1 MNAAAHAMTTP
12 TARDPLEQARQRI
25 ARDPAAAPPLGELAR
40 AAQLSPSQ
48 FTRRFRARYGLSPAD
63 YARSLRIDDF
73 KRNLR
78 QGSEVTDA
86 IYAAGFGSP
95 SRVYEDTARL
105 IGMTPGTYRRGGEG
119 LAIRYTVLDTPI
131 GRVLVAATERGVC
144 AIMPGTDDAGLE
156 AALAA
161 EFPRAERTR
170 VDEGA
175 DGWLAEVV
183 GRIAAQFADGKP
195 AARALPA
202 DLRATAFQWQVWN
215 ALTRI
220 PAGQTRS
227 YAEVAREIGRPTA
240 ARAVA
245 RACASNRLALIVP
258 CHRVIREDGSMGG
271 YRWGLQAKDAL
282 LKFERRQFSR
292 PATPP
297 R

>member
-1 MNAAAHAMTTP
+1 MNAAAHAL
-12 TARDPLEQARQRI
+12 TAPGSRDPLEQARVRI
-25 ARDPAAAPPLGELAR
+25 ARDPAAAPPLAELAR
-40 AAQLSPSQ
+40 TAQLSPSQ

-63 YARSLRIDDF
+63 YARSLRVNDF
-73 KRNLR
+73 KRELR
-78 QGSEVTDA
+78 SGSEVTDA

-105 IGMTPGTYRRGGEG
+105 IGMTPGAYRRGGEG
-119 LAIRYTVLDTPI
+119 LAIQYTILDTPI

-144 AIMPGTDDAGLE
+144 AIMPGGADAALE
-156 AALAA
+156 QALAA
-161 EFPRAERTR
+161 EFPKAVRTR

-175 DGWLAEVV
+175 DGWLSEVV
-183 GRIAAQFADGKP
+183 RRIAAQFSDASP
-195 AARALPA
+195 PARALPA

-282 LKFERRQFSR
+282 LDFERKQFSR
-292 PATPP
+292 PAPVQ

>member
-202 DLRATAFQWQVWN
+202 DLRATAFHWQVWN

>member
-63 YARSLRIDDF
+63 YARSLRIGDF

-105 IGMTPGTYRRGGEG
+105 IGMTPGTYRRGGAG
-119 LAIRYTVLDTPI
+119 LAVRYTVLDTPI

-282 LKFERRQFSR
+282 LKFERKQFSR
-292 PATPP
+292 PASPP

>member
-1 MNAAAHAMTTP
+1 MNAAAHAV
-12 TARDPLEQARQRI
+12 TAANSRDPLEQARLRI
-25 ARDPAAAPPLGELAR
+25 ARDPASAPSLAELAG
-40 AAQLSPSQ
+40 AARLSPSQ
-48 FTRRFRARYGLSPAD
+48 FTRRFRARFGLSPAD
-63 YARSLRIDDF
+63 YARSLRVNDF
-73 KRNLR
+73 KRELR
-78 QGSEVTDA
+78 SGSEVTEA

-105 IGMTPGTYRRGGEG
+105 IGMTPGTYRRGGDG
-119 LAIRYTVLDTPI
+119 LAIQFTILDTPI

-144 AIMPGTDDAGLE
+144 AIMPGADDAALE
-156 AALAA
+156 QALAE
-161 EFPRAERTR
+161 EFPKAARTR
-170 VDEGA
+170 VDDGA

-183 GRIAAQFADGKP
+183 GRIAAQFTDAGQP
-195 AARALPA
+195 ARALPA

-227 YAEVAREIGRPTA
+227 YADVAREIGRPTA

-282 LKFERRQFSR
+282 LRFEREHDPRSR
-292 PATPP
+292 THP

>member
-1 MNAAAHAMTTP
+1 MNAATHAMTAALP
-12 TARDPLEQARQRI
+12 RDRLELARQCI
-25 ARDPAAAPPLGELAR
+25 ARDPAASPAMGELAR
-40 AAQLSPSQ
+40 AAGLSPSQ
-48 FTRRFRARYGLSPAD
+48 FTRRFRARYGLAPAE
-63 YARSLRIDDF
+63 YARSLRVDGF
-73 KRNLR
+73 KRTLR
-78 QGSEVTDA
+78 GGSEVTDA

-105 IGMTPGTYRRGGEG
+105 IGMTPGAYRRGGAG
-119 LAIRYTVLDTPI
+119 LAIRYTVIDTPI

-144 AIMPGTDDAGLE
+144 AITPGSDDAALE
-156 AALAA
+156 RALAE
-161 EFPRAERTR
+161 EFPKAERTR

-175 DGWLAEVV
+175 DGWLADVV
-183 GRIAAQFADGKP
+183 RRIATQFADAGQP
-195 AARALPA
+195 APALPA

-220 PAGQTRS
+220 PLGETRS

-282 LKFERRQFSR
+282 LHFEREASSR
-292 PATPP
+292 SRRPT

>member
-282 LKFERRQFSR
+282 LKFERKQFSR
-292 PATPP
+292 PASPP

>member
-183 GRIAAQFADGKP
+183 GRIAAQFADGRP
-195 AARALPA
+195 ATRALPA

-282 LKFERRQFSR
+282 LKFERKQFSR
-292 PATPP
+292 PASPP

>member
-1 MNAAAHAMTTP
+1 MNAAAHAMTAP
-12 TARDPLEQARQRI
+12 TARDPLDQARQRI

-105 IGMTPGTYRRGGEG
+105 IGMTPGAYRRGGAG
-119 LAIRYTVLDTPI
+119 LAIRYTILDTPI

-144 AIMPGTDDAGLE
+144 AIMPGASD
-156 AALAA
+156 AALEQALSA
-161 EFPRAERTR
+161 EFPKAARTR

-183 GRIAAQFADGKP
+183 GRIAAQFADP
-195 AARALPA
+195 AQPARALPA

-227 YAEVAREIGRPTA
+227 YAEVAREIGRPSA

-282 LKFERRQFSR
+282 LRFEQKQSSR
-292 PATPP
+292 SGPHQ

>member
-1 MNAAAHAMTTP
+1 MNAAAHAMTAP

-40 AAQLSPSQ
+40 AARLSPSQ

-78 QGSEVTDA
+78 EGSEVTDA

-170 VDEGA
+170 VDDGA

-183 GRIAAQFADGKP
+183 GRIAAQFADGRP

-227 YAEVAREIGRPTA
+227 YAEVAREIGRPSA

-282 LKFERRQFSR
+282 LRFEREQSSR
-292 PATPP
+292 SEPP
-297 R
+297 QR

>member
-1 MNAAAHAMTTP
+1 MNAAAHAMTAP

-282 LKFERRQFSR
+282 LKFERKQFSR

>member
-1 MNAAAHAMTTP
+1 M
-12 TARDPLEQARQRI
+12 
-25 ARDPAAAPPLGELAR
+25 GELAR
-40 AAQLSPSQ
+40 AAGLSPSQ
-48 FTRRFRARYGLSPAD
+48 FTRRFRARFGLAPAE
-63 YARSLRIDDF
+63 YARALRVDGF
-73 KRNLR
+73 KRTLR
-78 QGSEVTDA
+78 GGGEVTDA

-105 IGMTPGTYRRGGEG
+105 IGMTPGAYRRRGEG

-144 AIMPGTDDAGLE
+144 AIMPGADDATLEQGLAE
-156 AALAA
+156 

-183 GRIAAQFADGKP
+183 SRIAAQFADARGP
-195 AARALPA
+195 DRALPA

-220 PAGQTRS
+220 PRGETRS
-227 YAEVAREIGRPTA
+227 YAEVARDIGRPTA

-271 YRWGLQAKDAL
+271 YRWGLQAKEAL
-282 LKFERRQFSR
+282 LHFERKAHNRSKR
-292 PATPP
+292 HA

>member
-1 MNAAAHAMTTP
+1 MNAAAHAMTAP
-12 TARDPLEQARQRI
+12 DSRDPLEQARARI
-25 ARDPAAAPPLGELAR
+25 ARDPAAAPALAELAR
-40 AAQLSPSQ
+40 TARLSPSQ
-48 FTRRFRARYGLSPAD
+48 FTRRFRARFGLSPAD
-63 YARSLRIDDF
+63 YARSLRVNDF
-73 KRNLR
+73 KRELR
-78 QGSEVTDA
+78 RGSEVTDA

-105 IGMTPGTYRRGGEG
+105 IGMTPGAYRRGGEG
-119 LAIRYTVLDTPI
+119 LAIQYTILDTPI

-144 AIMPGTDDAGLE
+144 AIMPGTGD
-156 AALAA
+156 AALEQALA
-161 EFPRAERTR
+161 EEFPKAARTR

-183 GRIAAQFADGKP
+183 GRIAAQFAD
-195 AARALPA
+195 AAPPVRALPA

-282 LKFERRQFSR
+282 LDFERKQLSR
-292 PATPP
+292 PASPQ

>member
-1 MNAAAHAMTTP
+1 MNAAAHAMTAP

-40 AAQLSPSQ
+40 AARLSPSQ

-63 YARSLRIDDF
+63 YARSLRIGDF

-119 LAIRYTVLDTPI
+119 LAIRYTMLDTPI

-144 AIMPGTDDAGLE
+144 AIMPGSDDASLE

-183 GRIAAQFADGKP
+183 GRIAAQFADGRP

-227 YAEVAREIGRPTA
+227 YTQVARELGRHTA

-282 LKFERRQFSR
+282 LRFEREHSSR
-292 PATPP
+292 SNPP
-297 R
+297 QR

>member
-1 MNAAAHAMTTP
+1 MTAP

-40 AAQLSPSQ
+40 AARLSPSQ

-63 YARSLRIDDF
+63 YARSLRIGDF

-78 QGSEVTDA
+78 AGSEVTDA

-119 LAIRYTVLDTPI
+119 LAIRYTMLDTPI

-144 AIMPGTDDAGLE
+144 AIMPGSDDAGLE

-170 VDEGA
+170 VDDGA

-183 GRIAAQFADGKP
+183 GRIAAQFADGTP
-195 AARALPA
+195 ATRALPA

-227 YAEVAREIGRPTA
+227 YAEVAREIGRPSA

-282 LKFERRQFSR
+282 LRFEREQSSR
-292 PATPP
+292 SEPP
-297 R
+297 QR

>member
-1 MNAAAHAMTTP
+1 MNAAAHAMTAP

-40 AAQLSPSQ
+40 AARLSPSQ

-183 GRIAAQFADGKP
+183 GRIAAQFADGRP
-195 AARALPA
+195 AAHALPA

-258 CHRVIREDGSMGG
+258 CHRVIRDDGSMGG

-282 LKFERRQFSR
+282 LRFEREQSSR
-292 PATPP
+292 SKPP
-297 R
+297 QR

>member
-1 MNAAAHAMTTP
+1 MNAAAHAMTAP

-40 AAQLSPSQ
+40 AARLSPSQ

-183 GRIAAQFADGKP
+183 GRIAAQFADGRP

-258 CHRVIREDGSMGG
+258 CHRVIRDDGSMGG

-282 LKFERRQFSR
+282 LRFEREQSSR
-292 PATPP
+292 SKTPQ

>member
-1 MNAAAHAMTTP
+1 MNAAAHALTAAI
-12 TARDPLEQARQRI
+12 ARDPLEQARVRI
-25 ARDPAAAPPLGELAR
+25 ARDPAAAPPLAELAR
-40 AAQLSPSQ
+40 TAQLSPSQ

-63 YARSLRIDDF
+63 YARSLRVNDF
-73 KRNLR
+73 KRELR
-78 QGSEVTDA
+78 SGSEVTDA

-105 IGMTPGTYRRGGEG
+105 IGMTPGAYRRGGEG
-119 LAIRYTVLDTPI
+119 LAIRYTLLDTPI

-144 AIMPGTDDAGLE
+144 AIMPGADDAALE
-156 AALAA
+156 QALAE
-161 EFPRAERTR
+161 EFPKAARMR

-183 GRIAAQFADGKP
+183 GRIAAQFTDAGQP
-195 AARALPA
+195 ARALPA

-282 LKFERRQFSR
+282 LNFERKQFSR
-292 PATPP
+292 SAPVQ

>member
-1 MNAAAHAMTTP
+1 MNAATNLMTASL
-12 TARDPLEQARQRI
+12 ARDPLELARLRI
-25 ARDPAAAPPLGELAR
+25 ASDPAAAPALGELASD
-40 AAQLSPSQ
+40 AGLSPSQ
-48 FTRRFRARYGLSPAD
+48 FTRRFRARFGLSPAD
-63 YARSLRIDDF
+63 YARALRMHEF

-78 QGSEVTDA
+78 DGSEVTDA

-105 IGMTPGTYRRGGEG
+105 IGMTPGAYRRGGEG
-119 LAIRYTVLDTPI
+119 LAIRYTILDTPI

-144 AIMPGTDDAGLE
+144 AIMPGASDATLE
-156 AALAA
+156 QALAD
-161 EFPRAERTR
+161 EFPKAARTR

-183 GRIAAQFADGKP
+183 GRIAAQFADAAQP
-195 AARALPA
+195 ARALPA

-220 PAGQTRS
+220 PSGQTRS

-258 CHRVIREDGSMGG
+258 CHRVIRDDGSMGG

-282 LKFERRQFSR
+282 LRFEREHLSR
-292 PATPP
+292 ASTHQ